1 MALTKMNLI
10 ITMAGR
16 YSRFINEGYRLP
28 KYLLPWGNKSILNE
42 IILQLNANSDF
53 ENIYLIANKRDEIY
67 LPHLKKIT
75 KSLGIPLENIFLI
88 SDTQGQAETANVGV
102 KEIFNKFGKLNG
114 NIVFHNI
121 DTILYNRN
129 MSVLPVFLEKNY
141 GYIDIFESNNHAYSY
156 ILLEEG
162 NVKSIAEKIVISNN
176 ATSGLYAFR
185 DVNVFNDFYENNMVY
200 ITDIYKGMIEKNINI
215 VTSEVYSEE
224 DTIVLGTPS
233 EYLDKAYIL
242 DS

>member
-1 MALTKMNLI
+1 MALNKMNLI

-16 YSRFINEGYRLP
+16 YSRFVNEGYRLP
-28 KYLLPWGNKSILNE
+28 KYLLPWGNRSILNE
-42 IILQLNANSDF
+42 IILQLNISSDF

-67 LPHLKKIT
+67 LPHLKKII
-75 KSLGIPLENIFLI
+75 KSLEIPLEHIFLI
-88 SDTQGQAETANVGV
+88 SDTHGQAETASTGIN
-102 KEIFNKFGKLNG
+102 EILNKFGKLDG

-121 DTILYNRN
+121 DTILYRRRL
-129 MSVLPVFLEKNY
+129 SELPSLLEKND

-162 NVKSIAEKIVISNN
+162 VVKSIAEKIVISNN

-185 DVNVFNDFYENNMVY
+185 DLNVFNNFYEDKMVY
-200 ITDIYKGMIEKNINI
+200 ITDIYKKMIENNKKI

>member
-1 MALTKMNLI
+1 MALNKMNLI

-42 IILQLNANSDF
+42 IILQLNENRDF
-53 ENIYLIANKRDEIY
+53 ENIYLIANKRDETY

-88 SDTQGQAETANVGV
+88 SDTNGQAETASTGI
-102 KEIFNKFGKLNG
+102 KEIINKFGKLDG

-121 DTILYNRN
+121 DTILYNRKMN
-129 MSVLPVFLEKNY
+129 ELPFLLEKND

-162 NVKSIAEKIVISNN
+162 VVKSIAEKIVISNN
-176 ATSGLYAFR
+176 ATSGLYAFK
-185 DVNVFNDFYENNMVY
+185 DLNVFNNFYEHNMVF
-200 ITDIYKGMIEKNINI
+200 ITDIYKSMVENNKKI
-215 VTSEVYSEE
+215 VTSKVYSEE

-233 EYLDKAYIL
+233 EYLDRAYIL